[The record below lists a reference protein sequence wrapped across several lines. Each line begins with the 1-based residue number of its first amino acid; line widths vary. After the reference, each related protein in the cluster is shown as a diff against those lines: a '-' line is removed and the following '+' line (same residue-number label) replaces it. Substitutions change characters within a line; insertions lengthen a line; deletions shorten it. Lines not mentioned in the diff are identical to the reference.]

1 MKITAGVLQVVCNSA
16 VHDHDYLST
25 PRTGRVVDFIDS
37 MAKQCPEMRDF
48 LHDYRTAQQSHHRL
62 TVMETKGQMLAL
74 SAVKDDNSFSYYTGL
89 PSYEVFLALYDYLAP
104 LAHDMQYVSNSG
116 KVHNAKRFRCKP
128 GRPRSLSLEEEFFA
142 TLVRLR
148 LGLPARDLSR
158 RFGIAQS
165 TFSVIFNTWV
175 ILLSKELQKICCMPQ
190 TERSKSKQAECFDNF
205 NNVRIVLDCTE
216 LFSQTPTS
224 LAAHKHM
231 HSNYKHHSTVKFLV
245 GMSTSGAVTYISSM
259 WGGRASDKKITSE
272 ADDLIRSLQP
282 GDTVMVDRGFT
293 ISKDLP
299 DGVSLLIP
307 PFKNRSTGQFTKEE
321 LEYSEKISVARIHVE
336 RAMRAIKEFQILA
349 VEVKLAMINNY
360 ENIFKACAYLV
371 NFKRPFLKV

>member
-1 MKITAGVLQVVCNSA
+1 MMHSSYVLQVCDNML
-16 VHDHDYLST
+16 HDHDYLST
-25 PRTGRVVDFIDS
+25 PRMGRVVDFVDH
-37 MAKQCPEMRDF
+37 MADECPEMNDF
-48 LHDYRTAQQSHHRL
+48 LCDFRTAQQCHEKLS
-62 TVMETKGQMLAL
+62 VMQSKGQELAL
-74 SAVKDDNSFSYYTGL
+74 SAMKDDNNTFSYYTGL
-89 PSYEVFLALYDYLAP
+89 PNYEVFLALYDYLAP
-104 LAHDMQYVSNSG
+104 VTKDMQHVSNSG

-128 GRPRSLSLEEEFFA
+128 GRPRSLSLEEELFS
-142 TLVRLR
+142 TLVWLR

-175 ILLSKELQKICCMPQ
+175 ILLATKLENICRMPHND
-190 TERSKSKQAECFDNF
+190 RSKTKQAECFENF
-205 NNVRIVLDCTE
+205 DSVRIVLDCTE
-216 LFSQTPTS
+216 LFNQTPGS

-231 HSNYKHHSTVKFLV
+231 QSNYKHHSTVKFLV
-245 GMSTSGAVTYISSM
+245 GTSPSGAVIYISRM

-272 ADDLIRSLQP
+272 ADDLIRSLQS

-307 PFKNRSTGQFTKEE
+307 PFKNRSTGQFTKE

-336 RAMRAIKEFQILA
+336 RAMRVIIEIQILA

>member
-1 MKITAGVLQVVCNSA
+1 VW
-16 VHDHDYLST
+16 
-25 PRTGRVVDFIDS
+25 
-37 MAKQCPEMRDF
+37 
-48 LHDYRTAQQSHHRL
+48 
-62 TVMETKGQMLAL
+62 
-74 SAVKDDNSFSYYTGL
+74 
-89 PSYEVFLALYDYLAP
+89 
-104 LAHDMQYVSNSG
+104 
-116 KVHNAKRFRCKP
+116 
-128 GRPRSLSLEEEFFA
+128 
-142 TLVRLR
+142 LR

-158 RFGIAQS
+158 RCGIAQS

-175 ILLSKELQKICCMPQ
+175 ILLATELEKICRMPHND
-190 TERSKSKQAECFDNF
+190 RSKTKQAECFENF
-205 NNVRIVLDCTE
+205 DSERIVLDCTE
-216 LFSQTPTS
+216 LLSQTPGS

-245 GMSTSGAVTYISSM
+245 GMSPSGAVIYISRM

-272 ADDLIRSLQP
+272 ADDLIRSLQS